1 MNTGSCDQQIP
12 MKSLVELRG
21 INFIIP
27 SQQRGYKWTGVNIS
41 ELLKDFLDFIG
52 KGESKKVYCLQ
63 PLALVP
69 KGNDCYSVLDG
80 QQRLTTL
87 FLLFKVVFGEELFT
101 FTYERDTSCSDDEVK
116 GRWELLHNITDTI
129 DDSTIDTYFITNAFK
144 EIKRI
149 YAEMVETDRDSL
161 RKLLLADSTAKSV
174 QVIWYEVEEYKSH
187 ETFRNL
193 NSGKIPLSNT
203 ELIKA
208 LFLNRV
214 SGLKDGA
221 REQAAVLFEEME
233 KTMRDDR
240 FWFMFNSEDQREGQ
254 SRLDFIFNLVA
265 QCSPEDYNIDPR
277 WSFRMYFDKN
287 HSGKTLEDKWKE
299 IRHTYLRLR
308 DMYEDPYIYHY
319 VGFLTYCKERSSD
332 AKSLLVLSRKKRHSE
347 FIEGLRSLISSILM
361 RRHESLSGYS
371 YADPKPTLRRL
382 FLIYNIETILFKY
395 EEANRNSEL
404 ALNNTFE
411 RFPFELLHRQS
422 WDIEHIASK
431 TDNDFSNA
439 DTRRVWLES
448 IKADL
453 GDEYVRIDCAK
464 SEAAYMASQKKED
477 FNVLYSKIMKYC
489 EAQLGDSAIPDS
501 VPDDSVSVDGQ
512 RKDKNQ
518 LGNLTLLDS
527 HTNRSFHNS
536 LFPRKRK
543 IVLVAG
549 GLQSEDSGDDS
560 IRRVF
565 IPVCTRQCF
574 TKSYRRTA
582 DVNLNAWTQPD
593 ADAYFD
599 DIELKLNKYFK

>member
-1 MNTGSCDQQIP
+1 MCTDSCDQQIP

-21 INFIIP
+21 LNFIIP
-27 SQQRGYKWTGVNIS
+27 SQQRGYKWTGGNIS
-41 ELLKDFLDFIG
+41 ELLKDFLDFIR

-63 PLALVP
+63 PLAVVP
-69 KGNDCYSVLDG
+69 KGNDSYSVLDG
-80 QQRLTTL
+80 QQRLTTI

-101 FTYERDTSCSDDEVK
+101 FTYERDTSGSDDEVK
-116 GRWELLHNITDTI
+116 GRWELLRNITDTI

-149 YAEMVETDRDSL
+149 YAEMGATDRESL
-161 RKLLLADSTAKSV
+161 RKLLLADRTAKSV
-174 QVIWYEVEEYKSH
+174 QVIWYEVEEDKSH

-193 NSGKIPLSNT
+193 NSGKISLSNT

-208 LFLNRV
+208 LFLNRT

-221 REQAAVLFEEME
+221 REQAAALFEEME
-233 KTMRDDR
+233 QTMRDDR
-240 FWFMFNSEDQREGQ
+240 FWFMFNSEDQREGH

-265 QCSPEDYNIDPR
+265 QCSPEDYSIDPR
-277 WSFRMYFDKN
+277 WSFRMYFDKS
-287 HSGKTLEDKWKE
+287 HTEKSLEYKWKE

-319 VGFLTYCKERSSD
+319 VGFLTYCNEKSSD
-332 AKSLLVLSRKKRHSE
+332 AKTLLARNRGKRHSE
-347 FIEGLRSLISSILM
+347 FIEELRSMISSILM
-361 RRHESLSGYS
+361 RRHDSLGGYS
-371 YADPKPTLRRL
+371 YADPKPALRRL
-382 FLIYNIETILFKY
+382 FLIYNIETILFRY
-395 EEANRNSEL
+395 EEVNRTSEL
-404 ALNNTFE
+404 ALNNVFE

-439 DTRRVWLES
+439 DARRDWLES
-448 IKADL
+448 IKTDL
-453 GDEYVRIDCAK
+453 GEEYIRIDCTQL
-464 SEAAYMASQKKED
+464 EAAYMASQKKED
-477 FNVLYSKIMKYC
+477 FNLLYSKIMKYY
-489 EAQLGDSAIPDS
+489 EARLGGSAIPDS
-501 VPDDSVSVDGQ
+501 VPDDSVSVGGQ
-512 RKDKNQ
+512 RKDKDQ

-543 IVLVAG
+543 IVLVAS
-549 GLQSEDSGDDS
+549 GLQSDDSGDDN